1 MYRNDAEVLFPPRVI
16 ATLRP
21 LRGDPWRRLVEHV
34 MVRPENDPDVLA
46 FSLMM
51 IRIDGCL
58 TCHADSY
65 RALRGCTA
73 CARQSINR
81 FKGTDDDLVAM
92 WEFARADITRWLEL
106 GVPPRM
112 E

>member
-1 MYRNDAEVLFPPRVI
+1 MYQNDAEVLFPPRVI
-16 ATLRP
+16 ASLRF
-21 LRGDPWRRLVEHV
+21 LRGDAWRRLVEHV

-46 FSLMM
+46 FTLMM

-92 WEFARADITRWLEL
+92 WELARAEIIRWLEL